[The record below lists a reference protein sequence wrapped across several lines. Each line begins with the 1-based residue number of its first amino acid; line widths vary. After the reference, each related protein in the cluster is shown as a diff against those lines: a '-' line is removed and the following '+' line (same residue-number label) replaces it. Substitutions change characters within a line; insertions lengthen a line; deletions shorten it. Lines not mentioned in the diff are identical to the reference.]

1 MHQSLNL
8 SSFHTCYHQR
18 THLQSW
24 SFATLISVNCIPV
37 WIQLWLPCA
46 CGTRFL
52 PDVSMSKKG
61 LANYVTCKK
70 TSGLPYDI
78 PDPPPLPKSRIQQAE
93 RFTVTGVDF
102 TGTLYICEAGVQRK
116 VYICLFTYATTWAVH
131 LEVFTN
137 WSVQTFLLAYRRFAA
152 RKSAPQQM
160 ISDNASPYLTA
171 AEELTELFKSQWLKE
186 SLRKQGLNWQFIP

>member
-1 MHQSLNL
+1 MDQDLPGSDLPQ
-8 SSFHTCYHQR
+8 Y
-18 THLQSW
+18 
-24 SFATLISVNCIPV
+24 AMV
-37 WIQLWLPCA
+37 WIQLWLPYA

-52 PDVSMSKKG
+52 PDVGMSRKR
-61 LANYVTCKK
+61 LATVSPVRRFQDYYM
-70 TSGLPYDI
+70 TSQIHPHFRNQEYNKQSDLQ
-78 PDPPPLPKSRIQQAE
+78 SQESTSQ
-93 RFTVTGVDF
+93 

-137 WSVQTFLLAYRRFAA
+137 LSVQTFLLAYRTFAA

-171 AEELTELFKSQWLKE
+171 GEELTELFKSQSLKD
-186 SLRKQGLNWQFIP
+186 SLSKQGLNWPFIP

>member
-1 MHQSLNL
+1 M
-8 SSFHTCYHQR
+8 
-18 THLQSW
+18 
-24 SFATLISVNCIPV
+24 
-37 WIQLWLPCA
+37 
-46 CGTRFL
+46 
-52 PDVSMSKKG
+52 
-61 LANYVTCKK
+61 
-70 TSGLPYDI
+70 TSQI
-78 PDPPPLPKSRIQQAE
+78 HPPLPKSRIQQAE

-160 ISDNASPYLTA
+160 ISDNASPYLTV

-186 SLRKQGLNWQFIP
+186 SLSKQGLNWQFISSRATWYGGFWERLIGLTRTTLKKVLGQASINLTTL